1 MGSYPPPPPGPG
13 VGRRLEEAIELIE
26 MELRHAVAYVND
38 AVIPQVRQESIKAMR
53 NLSDTLRGLADKM
66 DKQSDGPKDPKA

>member
-1 MGSYPPPPPGPG
+1 
-13 VGRRLEEAIELIE
+13 
-26 MELRHAVAYVND
+26 MELRHAVSYVNA

-66 DKQSDGPKDPKA
+66 DKQNNGPKDPNV